1 MATALQE
8 LDWVRARMNCSVLT
22 VFNELRLGVEAD
34 VKIANAMPRPSELPS
49 LLFGFRSNTVG
60 DYFIVF
66 RHENAGARVE
76 FNCEANRIVVRN
88 QDREFSVTLTL
99 NNEGRCKLRVDDGEE
114 LEQWQVRRIA
124 LEKLFF
130 ENS

>member
-1 MATALQE
+1 M
-8 LDWVRARMNCSVLT
+8 
-22 VFNELRLGVEAD
+22 
-34 VKIANAMPRPSELPS
+34 
-49 LLFGFRSNTVG
+49 
-60 DYFIVF
+60 
-66 RHENAGARVE
+66 RVE

-99 NNEGRCKLRVDDGEE
+99 NNEGRCKLRVDGAEE